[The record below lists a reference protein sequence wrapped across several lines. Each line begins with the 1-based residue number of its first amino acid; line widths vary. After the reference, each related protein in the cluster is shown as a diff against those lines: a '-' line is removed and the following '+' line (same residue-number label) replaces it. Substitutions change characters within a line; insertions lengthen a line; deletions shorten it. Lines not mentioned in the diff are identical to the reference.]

1 MPLRKWPPRVVQ
13 SIDGFG
19 LCDNGC
25 MTLKKVLIAG
35 ATGLVGY
42 AAMKHFASEPGAEA
56 IAVSRRRPDETFGA
70 RWLPLDLTDAAA
82 CAKLAPEFA
91 DVTHLVYAALYERPG
106 LVAGWQEDEQIRT
119 NEAMLRNLFGP
130 LEKVAPGLSHV
141 ALLQGTKAYGVHVRP
156 LTVPARENRSEMH
169 EQPNFYWNQERY
181 LRAQQAGKAW
191 HWSILRPVLIV
202 GDSVGSAMN
211 AIPAL
216 GVYAAMM
223 RRAGKTA
230 LDYPGGVGR
239 VAQAVDADLLARA
252 IAWSGEAETAKNE
265 IFNVTNGDVFAW
277 PNVWPAI
284 ADALGF
290 AAGEHVPLAL
300 DKEIRPREAEWAE
313 ICAQHGLRSGTLKE
327 FVGLSFEYA
336 DYTMGYGR
344 NAPGPPALVS
354 TIKLMQAGFHEAM
367 DTEAMFRKCFAEMQA
382 KRLLPLR

>member
-1 MPLRKWPPRVVQ
+1 
-13 SIDGFG
+13 
-19 LCDNGC
+19 
-25 MTLKKVLIAG
+25 MTLKKVLVAG

-42 AAMKHFASEPGAEA
+42 AAMKHFAGEPGCEV

-82 CAKLAPEFA
+82 CAKRAPDFA
-91 DVTHLVYAALYERPG
+91 GVTHLVYAALYERPG

-119 NEAMLRNLFGP
+119 NEAMLQNLFGP
-130 LEKVAPGLSHV
+130 LEKAAPGLRHV

-181 LRAQQAGKAW
+181 LRAAQPGKAW

-211 AIPAL
+211 VIPAL

-223 RRAGKTA
+223 RRAGKTS

-252 IAWSGEAETAKNE
+252 IAWSGESETAKNE
-265 IFNVTNGDVFAW
+265 IFNVTNGDVFVW

-290 AAGEHVPLAL
+290 AAGDHVPLAL

-313 ICAQHGLRSGTLKE
+313 IRAQHGLRSGSLKE

-336 DYTMGYGR
+336 DYTMGLAATR
-344 NAPGPPALVS
+344 RARRPSCRPS
-354 TIKLMQAGFHEAM
+354 S
-367 DTEAMFRKCFAEMQA
+367 
-382 KRLLPLR
+382 